1 MMHRATILVEDIPGI
16 ADAIA
21 PEMNERIE
29 RSQSWI
35 RVEDGSTVIEIEAE
49 DSTALRA
56 SISSALRYIAAASS
70 AVKAIEEDK
79 EE

>member
-1 MMHRATILVEDIPGI
+1 MHSATIRVEGIPEI
-16 ADAIA
+16 ADVIA
-21 PEMNERIE
+21 PEMKEDIE
-29 RSQSWI
+29 RSQSGI
-35 RVEDGSTVIEIEAE
+35 RVEGGTAVIEIEAE

-70 AVKAIEEDK
+70 AMEAIEDK